1 MDGWGFLSLALRER
15 VIQVMHRGTRYSALV
30 RVEVAVGTQQISG
43 GNCYAILQI
52 PSSDSKD
59 AV

>member
-1 MDGWGFLSLALRER
+1 MALRER